1 MCACKCQNGIFRPWL
16 PPWNPLL
23 ICHSWSFSN
32 NQTSLILDVRFW
44 HGPTVLIWSFHSVTI
59 FLIQVLHLS
68 CISFASTPNKT
79 HCTNIGSCRY
89 GTVYFNLPVAALM
102 LFYIM
107 LLQSCSES
115 EYLHLE
121 CITVCVYICLT
132 YSMIL
137 PVSQNMYVECGECV
151 VNNRLQ
157 LFLKERFGLCLEV
170 QEQNR
175 SRAGQQN
182 HIRPQSEC
190 QFLDWDV

>member
-1 MCACKCQNGIFRPWL
+1 
-16 PPWNPLL
+16 
-23 ICHSWSFSN
+23 
-32 NQTSLILDVRFW
+32 
-44 HGPTVLIWSFHSVTI
+44 
-59 FLIQVLHLS
+59 
-68 CISFASTPNKT
+68 
-79 HCTNIGSCRY
+79 
-89 GTVYFNLPVAALM
+89 M

-190 QFLDWDV
+190 QFLD